1 MDGAARQAE
10 QYPHAEG
17 IGMTLD
23 PVDYAIISQALI
35 AAAREMGAKLV
46 RSAYSTVLR
55 EAKDGSAALLDASG
69 NTVAQAELIPMQL
82 GTIGH
87 IFQPCAALYPIETL
101 QEGDFFAIN
110 DPYSGGQHLQD
121 VFLFHPIFVGGTVI
135 GFAASVAHHLDL
147 GGGSAGLNPLAA
159 DVYAE
164 GLIIPPMKWN
174 MQRDWR
180 GGNFERLLRANVR
193 VPHQTMGD
201 FDAQMAANAIG
212 AVRVRELAARYGVE
226 KLTAVMAALQD
237 YSEARMRAAIAQVP
251 DGVYYGEDR
260 LDDDGIGEE
269 PLPVRVSVSVAGDAI
284 ALDFA
289 GTAPQVGSNLNAP
302 FASTISAALSAVK
315 AALTSPDIPFNAG
328 AARAVSVSAPAGSLL
343 NPRHPAPVRARMEA
357 CFRAWNATMKALAQ
371 AVPDRVAAAGFDT
384 TTVGVLS
391 HLGDD
396 GWRVYLEIYGG
407 GLGATAHTDGC
418 DAVDGPLSNCSNT
431 PVEALDQD
439 FPFFRV
445 LEYRLRPDSG
455 GDGTHR
461 GGLGFLRRF
470 EILTDDVD
478 IALYSDRFRTAPEGL
493 FGGGPGTT
501 GYCEI
506 QRGNQTIRLKSK
518 DKTRLRKGDIVTL
531 AVGGGA
537 GYGPPDRRAPERR
550 REDAL
555 EGYIGAASQ
564 ANVTRDAGHRVGQPY
579 LESD

>member
-1 MDGAARQAE
+1 
-10 QYPHAEG
+10 
-17 IGMTLD
+17 MTLD

-55 EAKDGSAALLDASG
+55 EARDGSAALLDARG

-87 IFQPCAALYPIETL
+87 IFQPCAALYPVETL
-101 QEGDFFAIN
+101 EEDDFFAIN

-121 VFLFHPIFVGGTVI
+121 VFLFHPIFVAGNVI
-135 GFAASVAHHLDL
+135 GFSASVAHHLDL
-147 GGGSAGLNPLAA
+147 GGGSPGLNPFAA

-174 MQRDWR
+174 MKRDWH

-212 AVRVRELAARYGVE
+212 GVRLRELAARYGVE
-226 KLTAVMAALQD
+226 KVTAVMAALQD
-237 YSEARMRAAIAQVP
+237 YSEARMRAAIREVP
-251 DGVYYGEDR
+251 DGVYHGEDAV
-260 LDDDGIGEE
+260 DDDGITDA
-269 PLPVRVSVSVAGDAI
+269 PLPVRVTVTVQGDTI
-284 ALDFA
+284 GVDFT
-289 GTAPQVGSNLNAP
+289 GTSPQVGCNLNAP
-302 FASTISAALSAVK
+302 FASTVSAALSAVK

-328 AARAVSVSAPAGSLL
+328 AARAVHVSAPLGSLL

-357 CFRAWNATMKALAQ
+357 CFRAWNATMKALSH
-371 AVPDRVAAAGFDT
+371 AVPEKVVAPGFDT

-391 HLGDD
+391 HMGVD
-396 GWRVYLEIYGG
+396 GWSVYLEIYGG
-407 GLGATAHTDGC
+407 GLGATADADGC

-439 FPFFRV
+439 FSFFRV
-445 LEYRLRPDSG
+445 LEYSLRQDSCG
-455 GDGTHR
+455 AGATR

-470 EILTDDVD
+470 EIIADDVHL
-478 IALYSDRFRTAPEGL
+478 ALYSDRFRHPPEGL
-493 FGGGPGTT
+493 FGGEPGST

-506 QRGNQTIRLKSK
+506 RRGGQVLHLKSK
-518 DKTRLRKGDIVTL
+518 DRTALLKGDIVTL
-531 AVGGGA
+531 AVGGGG
-537 GYGPPDRRAPERR
+537 GYGRPENRSPERVAA
-550 REDAL
+550 DCA
-555 EGYIGAASQ
+555 EGYLSPARVRTWRSPLT
-564 ANVTRDAGHRVGQPY
+564 VTQ
-579 LESD
+579 

>member
-1 MDGAARQAE
+1 
-10 QYPHAEG
+10 
-17 IGMTLD
+17 MTLD

-55 EAKDGSAALLDASG
+55 EAKDGSAALLDARG

-121 VFLFHPIFVGGTVI
+121 VFLFHPIFVNGTVI

-147 GGGSAGLNPLAA
+147 GGGSPGLNPLAA

-174 MQRDWR
+174 MKRDWH

-212 AVRVRELAARYGVE
+212 AVRLQELAGRYGAAKV
-226 KLTAVMAALQD
+226 KAVMAALQD
-237 YSEARMRAAIAQVP
+237 YSEQRMRAAIGQVP
-251 DGVYYGEDR
+251 DGVYHGEDAV
-260 LDDDGIGEE
+260 DDDGIGNA
-269 PLPVRVSVSVAGDAI
+269 PLPVRVAVTVTGDSI
-284 ALDFA
+284 ALDFT
-289 GTAPQVGSNLNAP
+289 GTAPQVASNLNAP

-328 AARAVSVSAPAGSLL
+328 AARPVSITAPLGSLL

-357 CFRAWNATMKALAQ
+357 CFRAWNATMKALSQ
-371 AVPDRVAAAGFDT
+371 AVPDRVVAPGFDT

-391 HLGDD
+391 HLETD
-396 GWRVYLEIYGG
+396 GWSVYLEIYGG
-407 GLGATAHTDGC
+407 GSGATAQADGC

-439 FPFFRV
+439 FSFFRV
-445 LEYRLRPDSG
+445 LEYRLRPDSA
-455 GDGTHR
+455 GTGTTR

-470 EILTDDVD
+470 EILKDDVQ
-478 IALYSDRFRTAPEGL
+478 ISLYSDRFSGVAGGL
-493 FGGGPGTT
+493 FGGTSGTS
-501 GYCEI
+501 GFCEI
-506 QRGNQTIRLKSK
+506 LRGNEVIQLKSK
-518 DKTRLRKGDIVTL
+518 DKTFLRKGDIVTL
-531 AVGGGA
+531 AVGGGG
-537 GYGPPDRRAPERR
+537 GYGPPSARTAEARRSDLE
-550 REDAL
+550 
-555 EGYIGAASQ
+555 EGYVTAA
-564 ANVTRDAGHRVGQPY
+564 
-579 LESD
+579 

>member
-1 MDGAARQAE
+1 
-10 QYPHAEG
+10 
-17 IGMTLD
+17 MTLD

-55 EAKDGSAALLDASG
+55 EAKDGSAALLDAHG

-101 QEGDFFAIN
+101 REGDFFAIN

-121 VFLFHPIFVGGTVI
+121 VFLFHPIFHNKTVI

-147 GGGSAGLNPLAA
+147 GGGSPGLNPLAA

-174 MQRDWR
+174 MQRDWH

-212 AVRVRELAARYGVE
+212 GVRLQELATRYGVN

-237 YSEARMRAAIAQVP
+237 YSEARMRAAIRQVP
-251 DGVYYGEDR
+251 DGTYHGEDTV
-260 LDDDGIGEE
+260 DDDGISDQ
-269 PLPVRVSVSVAGDAI
+269 PLPVRVAVTVQGDSI

-289 GTAPQVGSNLNAP
+289 GTAPQVPTNLNAP
-302 FASTISAALSAVK
+302 FASTVSAALSAVK

-328 AARAVSVSAPAGSLL
+328 AARAVTVTAPHGSLL

-357 CFRAWNATMKALAQ
+357 CFRAWNATMKALSL
-371 AVPDRVAAAGFDT
+371 AVPDHVVAPGFDT

-391 HLGDD
+391 HMEPE
-396 GWRVYLEIYGG
+396 GWSVYLEIYGG
-407 GLGATAHTDGC
+407 GLGATAQADGC

-439 FPFFRV
+439 FRFFRL
-445 LEYRLRPDSG
+445 LEYRLRPDSA

-470 EILTDDVD
+470 EILDDDVQ
-478 IALYSDRFRTAPEGL
+478 ISLYSDRFRTRPQGL
-493 FGGGPGTT
+493 FGGMPGTT

-506 QRGNQTIRLKSK
+506 LRGNETIQLRSK
-518 DKTRLRKGDIVTL
+518 DKVPLRKGDIVTL

-537 GYGPPDRRAPERR
+537 GYGPPGARLTEHRKVDVA
-550 REDAL
+550 
-555 EGYIGAASQ
+555 EGYVSA
-564 ANVTRDAGHRVGQPY
+564 T
-579 LESD
+579 